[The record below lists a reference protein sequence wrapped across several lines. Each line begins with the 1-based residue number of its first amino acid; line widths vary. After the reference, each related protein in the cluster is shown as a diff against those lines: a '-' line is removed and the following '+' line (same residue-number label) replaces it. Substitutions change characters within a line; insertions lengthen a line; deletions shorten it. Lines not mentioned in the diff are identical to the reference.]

1 MLEQDISDIREN
13 LRRGR
18 YPNEAAVSQ
27 GIVRRLLATLGWP
40 VYDTQVVYPEY
51 TLEGRRVDFALCHP
65 ASKPRIFI
73 EVKQVGKGGK
83 AERQLFEYAFHQGV
97 PLAVLTDGREWSF
110 FLPAGAGSYDERRV
124 YKLNIAEHDVATSVR
139 RLERY
144 LRYEA
149 VCSEEAFIA
158 AQEDYRD
165 IAREREIHEALPKA
179 WARLVAEKDE
189 LLLEVVAECVE
200 NLCGYR
206 PTPNTVSRFLRATV
220 QPGWGT
226 LPPSAHTPTSPTPPL
241 APKDQGPP
249 KESPVG
255 LPQPHTPTISHPTA
269 PEKAPEGMPA
279 SVGFT
284 LFGKFVA
291 CRNGR
296 EILVNVFEALAERDP
311 TFIEKFVARPRHGT
325 KRRYLAVDPK
335 GLHPADP
342 RRAREN
348 AYTHQLKSGYWLLL
362 QVDHYAR
369 VNMIKLACE
378 VAEIGYGTD
387 LRINNPPIR
396 RRSRATRGTGT

>member
-1 MLEQDISDIREN
+1 MTSDSYASSTSPRAMLPSLSRDLSAICATMLYVPEQ
-13 LRRGR
+13 
-18 YPNEAAVSQ
+18 
-27 GIVRRLLATLGWP
+27 LA
-40 VYDTQVVYPEY
+40 
-51 TLEGRRVDFALCHP
+51 R
-65 ASKPRIFI
+65 
-73 EVKQVGKGGK
+73 
-83 AERQLFEYAFHQGV
+83 
-97 PLAVLTDGREWSF
+97 
-110 FLPAGAGSYDERRV
+110 
-124 YKLNIAEHDVATSVR
+124 
-139 RLERY
+139 
-144 LRYEA
+144 
-149 VCSEEAFIA
+149 
-158 AQEDYRD
+158 
-165 IAREREIHEALPKA
+165 LPKQ
-179 WARLVAEKDE
+179 
-189 LLLEVVAECVE
+189 
-200 NLCGYR
+200 
-206 PTPNTVSRFLRATV
+206 TI
-220 QPGWGT
+220 GT
-226 LPPSAHTPTSPTPPL
+226 LPVRVKFRMRSQRPGPSWLRKGTSFCLRWSPNALRVYVDTSPPRTPWRVSSGKPSNPAWGRYLPSAHTPTSPTPPL

-378 VAEIGYGTD
+378 VTEIGYGTD

-396 RRSRATRGTGT
+396 RRSRASRGTDA